1 MRALSKIL
9 SSFVRKGQLTIFDS
23 EGREHVHGGTEDG
36 PKAAMRFHSSKLP
49 YTLLLDPELKAAE
62 GYMDGLI
69 TMEPGYTLNDLMAV
83 FMANDGVLTEHPLQ
97 KVFTMMKEG
106 HSRRG
111 LGLNLSKNKAKVRH
125 HYDLSTDLYR
135 LFLDEGLN
143 YSCAYYRDP
152 ENDSLEEAQAA
163 KLDHIVAKLD
173 LQPGM
178 TVLEIGGGWGSLA
191 IRMAQAGAQ
200 VTSLNVSTEQIKIAE
215 QRVKDAGLEGKVE
228 FVCLDYNE
236 FEGEFDRVVS
246 VGMMEHVGHGNFGAY
261 FNKVRDCM
269 KPDGFAMIHSIGRSS
284 PPGVTG
290 PFLTKYIFPGGYCPA
305 LSEVFSEI
313 EKTGLWVCDNEIL
326 RLHYYYTLRDW
337 RLNFERNRNKIKE
350 LYDERFCRMWEIY
363 LSGCEMNF
371 LHGRLMVFQ
380 LMLSKERDAVP
391 IIRDFIGENEQA
403 MIAHRNERRKSA

>member
-9 SSFVRKGQLTIFDS
+9 TSFVQKGKLTIFDAND
-23 EGREHVHGGTEDG
+23 REFVFGDAGNG
-36 PKAAMRFHSSKLP
+36 PSAALRFHSKKLP

-62 GYMDGLI
+62 AYMDGLI
-69 TMEPGYTLNDLMAV
+69 TMEPGYTLNDLIAV
-83 FMANDGVLTEHPLQ
+83 FMANDGVLTEHPIQRILT
-97 KVFTMMKEG
+97 FMKDG
-106 HSRRG
+106 HTRRR
-111 LGLNLSKNKAKVRH
+111 LGLNLKKNKAQVRH
-125 HYDLSTDLYR
+125 HYDLSTELYR

-143 YSCAYYRDP
+143 YSCAYYRTP
-152 ENDSLEEAQAA
+152 EDTLEDAQQA

-173 LQPGM
+173 LKQGM
-178 TVLEIGGGWGSLA
+178 SVLEIGGGWGSLA

-215 QRVKDAGLEGKVE
+215 ERVKAAGLEGRVE

-246 VGMMEHVGHGNFGAY
+246 VGMMEHVGHGNLGAY
-261 FNKVRDCM
+261 FNKVRDCL
-269 KPDGFAMIHSIGRSS
+269 KQDGYAVIHSIGRSG

-290 PFLTKYIFPGGYCPA
+290 PFLTKYIFPGGYCPS
-305 LSEVFSEI
+305 LSETFADI

-337 RLNFERNRNKIKE
+337 RLNFERNRDKIKE
-350 LYDERFCRMWEIY
+350 LYDERFCKMWEFY

-380 LMLSKERDAVP
+380 LILSKERDAVP
-391 IIRDFIGENEQA
+391 IIRDFIGDNEQA
-403 MIAHRNERRKSA
+403 MISHRNEQRKSA